1 MKTNLLLI
9 DSFKN
14 LENLLSFA
22 FSFSNNYNR
31 KLSIVYVFD
40 LKWMNS
46 YMLGATAPMSAGLAQ
61 VEKAATEE
69 FKTAEARIESAVEEY
84 LKHNMIKIPYEIK
97 SSKTNRIS
105 LVEEEIKKDKDLML
119 LISNH
124 QSYSEL
130 SNGLIR
136 YPNIIEHV
144 KCPVFVIPENVTYI
158 QPRNVVYAT
167 DYNPEDISSLKHLSK
182 FLRNAEHVNITVL
195 HNEQKL
201 DFDEKIWWKGFKET
215 IKEEVDFDNFA
226 FVLEKRKDF
235 LEGIEEYSSEHD
247 TDLLVLMHE
256 KKGFFDQIFSS
267 SDVKNVLTNFDKP
280 VLVYHEK

>member
-1 MKTNLLLI
+1 MKTNLLLL
-9 DSFKN
+9 DSYKN
-14 LENLLSFA
+14 IEDLLSFA
-22 FSFSNNYNR
+22 FSFSNSHNR

-69 FKTAEARIESAVEEY
+69 FKTAETRIESAVQKY
-84 LKHNMIKIPYEIK
+84 LKNNTINIPYEIK

-105 LVEEEIKKDKDLML
+105 LVEEELKKDKDLML

-144 KCPVFVIPENVTYI
+144 KCPVFVIPENATHI
-158 QPRNVVYAT
+158 QPKNVVYAT

-182 FLRNAEHVNITVL
+182 FLRNAEHANITVL
-195 HNEQKL
+195 HNEKKL
-201 DFDEKIWWKGFKET
+201 DFDERIRWKGFKET
-215 IKEEVDFDNFA
+215 VKEEVDFDNFD
-226 FVLEKRKDF
+226 FTLEKRKDF
-235 LEGIEEYSSEHD
+235 LKGIEEYSSKHD